1 MCRKGRLVLFSGPSG
16 VGKDTLLEILYKRI
30 PELQHS
36 VSVTTREMRPNEVE
50 GRDYYFISLDEFE
63 RMRENGEILEFN
75 KYGSHYYATPKKPID
90 NWLKDGK
97 DVVLKI
103 DVHGTAN
110 VKKLYKKKCVSIFIL
125 PPSIEELENRL
136 RLRGTE
142 SESDFRIRMET
153 AVNEIEQSESYD
165 YRVVNDDL
173 EKAADEVVKILKH
186 KKLK

>member
-1 MCRKGRLVLFSGPSG
+1 MGCA
-16 VGKDTLLEILYKRI
+16 I
-30 PELQHS
+30 
-36 VSVTTREMRPNEVE
+36 RERA
-50 GRDYYFISLDEFE
+50 Y
-63 RMRENGEILEFN
+63 
-75 KYGSHYYATPKKPID
+75 YYATPKKPID
-90 NWLKDGK
+90 NWLKEGK

-142 SESDFRIRMET
+142 SESDFRVRMET